1 MPIDV
6 HPKRRG
12 PTSDQVVAEQKA
24 QAKALQEQKRQHSA
38 VPAKVEASTPAPATI
53 DTRTLEERYVDEI
66 APSSFAGERIRF
78 TKEAKVIV
86 GDSDEEIGP
95 DVDLVAL
102 LDETLVGWVR
112 FNGEGEMPTRIMGP
126 LYGGFKM
133 PERSELG
140 DTDPAL
146 WKPGLSNAPEDPWHH
161 TIYIVLQNPAT
172 QTIYTFTTSSKTGRR
187 ACGVLFRHYNRMRR
201 NDKDHYPIVH
211 LRPSGYEDERYGWV
225 NTPSFVILGR
235 IPKNSTM
242 VPDTSVA
249 ADMNDSIPI

>member
-6 HPKRRG
+6 HPKRRT
-12 PTSDQVVAEQKA
+12 PTSTEVIAEQRR
-24 QAKALQEQKRQHSA
+24 QAEVLKEQKQQHNA
-38 VPAKVEASTPAPATI
+38 IARAEAHAPAPTTI
-53 DTRTLEERYVDEI
+53 DTRTPEEIYSDEI

-78 TKEAKVIV
+78 TKDAKFLV

-95 DVDLVAL
+95 DTDFVAL
-102 LDETLVGWVR
+102 LDETLIGWVR

-133 PERSELG
+133 PERGELG
-140 DTDPAL
+140 DNDPAL

-172 QTIYTFTTSSKTGRR
+172 QALYTFTTSSKTGRR

-201 NDKDHYPIVH
+201 NDKDHYPVVR
-211 LRPSGYEDERYGWV
+211 LQPSGYEDERFGWV
-225 NTPSFVILGR
+225 NTPSFAIFGR
-235 IPKNSTM
+235 TPKNSTM

-249 ADMNDSIPI
+249 ADMNDSIPV